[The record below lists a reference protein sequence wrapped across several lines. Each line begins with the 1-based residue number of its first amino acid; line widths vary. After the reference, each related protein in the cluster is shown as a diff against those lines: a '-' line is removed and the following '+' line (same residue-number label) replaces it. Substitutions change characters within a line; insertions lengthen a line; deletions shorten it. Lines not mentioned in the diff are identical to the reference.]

1 MRKNTSKRREFHSF
15 SGNVYPNDMTR
26 RQLLANVFV
35 AIILATAF
43 AWLCTTVFAIL
54 GKDTQ
59 WSKAWEFRETLWRGW
74 WVTLGISVATLI
86 GSIIFGLLFMLGQRS
101 PLVVVRWTCRA
112 FLEFVRDTPL
122 LVHLLFGYFVIFAPL
137 ISRSLGENG
146 LDDKLII
153 GVLILSVFEG
163 AYLGEILRGGVES
176 IPRTQW
182 ESARAVGFSPF
193 QVYRYVIF
201 PQALRR
207 VLPAMAGLFVS
218 LIKDSSLLYVIGVT
232 EYFYN
237 TKNFISST
245 YVGLEGYVPL
255 AVGYLI
261 LTLPVAWLSHWLEK
275 RFRHET

>member
-1 MRKNTSKRREFHSF
+1 
-15 SGNVYPNDMTR
+15 MTR
-26 RQLLANVFV
+26 RHLILNVVVALALAVLASWIFTVVFSLLGSE
-35 AIILATAF
+35 T
-43 AWLCTTVFAIL
+43 
-54 GKDTQ
+54 D
-59 WSKAWEFRETLWRGW
+59 WSKTWEYRETLWRGW
-74 WVTLGISVATLI
+74 LVTLKISCAALV
-86 GSIIFGLLFMLGQRS
+86 GSIFFGLLFMLGQRS
-101 PLVVVRWTCRA
+101 RLVVVRWTCRA

-137 ISRSLGENG
+137 ISRPLGEHG
-146 LDDKLII
+146 FDDKLVI
-153 GVLILSVFEG
+153 GVLLLSVFEG

-176 IPRTQW
+176 IPKTQW
-182 ESARAVGFSPF
+182 ESARAVGFSRF

-218 LIKDSSLLYVIGVT
+218 LIKDSSLLSVIGVA

-237 TKNFISST
+237 TKNFISRT
-245 YVGLEGYVPL
+245 YAGLEGYVPL
-255 AVGYLI
+255 AIGYLI

>member
-1 MRKNTSKRREFHSF
+1 MKRH
-15 SGNVYPNDMTR
+15 
-26 RQLLANVFV
+26 LLANTLV
-35 AIILATAF
+35 ALALVALVG
-43 AWLCTTVFAIL
+43 WLSTTVFAML
-54 GKDTQ
+54 GTQ
-59 WSKAWEFRETLWRGW
+59 TDWTKAWEYRETLWRGW
-74 WVTLGISVATLI
+74 LVTLGISIAAFC
-86 GSIIFGLLFMLGQRS
+86 GSIVFGLLFMLGQRS

-137 ISRSLGENG
+137 ISRPLGEQG
-146 LDDKLII
+146 WDDKLLI
-153 GVLILSVFEG
+153 GILLLSVFEG
-163 AYLGEILRGGVES
+163 AYLGEILRGGVDS

-182 ESARAVGFSPF
+182 ESARAVGFSKL
-193 QVYRYVIF
+193 QIYRYVIF

-218 LIKDSSLLYVIGVT
+218 LIKDSSLLNVIGVA

-237 TKNFISST
+237 TKNFISRS
-245 YVGLEGYVPL
+245 YAGLEGYVPL
-255 AVGYLI
+255 ALGYLV

>member
-1 MRKNTSKRREFHSF
+1 MSRFQQI
-15 SGNVYPNDMTR
+15 GNAVAAI
-26 RQLLANVFV
+26 LLV
-35 AIILATAF
+35 ALF
-43 AWLCTTVFAIL
+43 GWLCTVVFATL
-54 GKDTQ
+54 GTQ
-59 WSKAWEFRETLWRGW
+59 TDWSKAWEYRETLWRGW
-74 WVTLGISVATLI
+74 LVTLGISFAALG
-86 GSIIFGLLFMLGQRS
+86 GSVVFGLLFLFGQRS

-137 ISRSLGENG
+137 VSRPLGQQG
-146 LDDKLII
+146 LDDKLVI
-153 GVLILSVFEG
+153 GILLLSLFEG

-182 ESARAVGFSPF
+182 ESARAVGFTRL
-193 QVYRYVIF
+193 QIYRYVIF

-218 LIKDSSLLYVIGVT
+218 LIKDSSLLSVIGVA

-237 TKNFISST
+237 TRNFISRS
-245 YVGLEGYVPL
+245 YAGLEGYVPL
-255 AVGYLI
+255 AIGYLI
-261 LTLPVAWLSHWLEK
+261 LTIPIAWLAHGLEK

>member
-1 MRKNTSKRREFHSF
+1 MSRHHLIANAL
-15 SGNVYPNDMTR
+15 VA
-26 RQLLANVFV
+26 LVLAAGFG
-35 AIILATAF
+35 
-43 AWLCTTVFAIL
+43 WLCTTVFAML
-54 GKDTQ
+54 GSQAD
-59 WSKAWEFRETLWRGW
+59 WSKTWEYRETLWRGW
-74 WVTLGISVATLI
+74 LVTLGISFAALA
-86 GSIIFGLLFMLGQRS
+86 GSTVCGLLFMLGQRS
-101 PLVVVRWTCRA
+101 ALVVVRWTCRA

-137 ISRSLGENG
+137 VSRPLGARG
-146 LDDKLII
+146 WDDKLII
-153 GVLILSVFEG
+153 GVLVLSVFEG

-182 ESARAVGFSPF
+182 ESARAVGFSRF

-218 LIKDSSLLYVIGVT
+218 LIKDSSLLNVIGVT

-237 TKNFISST
+237 TRNFISRS
-245 YVGLEGYVPL
+245 YAGLEGYVPL
-255 AVGYLI
+255 ALGYLV
-261 LTLPVAWLSHWLEK
+261 LTLPVAWLAHWLEQ

>member
-1 MRKNTSKRREFHSF
+1 MNRR
-15 SGNVYPNDMTR
+15 N
-26 RQLLANVFV
+26 LLANTLV
-35 AIILATAF
+35 ALALVGLV
-43 AWLCTTVFAIL
+43 AWLCTTVFAML
-54 GKDTQ
+54 GTQ
-59 WSKAWEFRETLWRGW
+59 TDWSKAWEYRETLWRGW
-74 WVTLGISVATLI
+74 LLTLGISFAALG
-86 GSIIFGLLFMLGQRS
+86 GSIVFGLLFMLGQRS
-101 PLVVVRWTCRA
+101 SLVVVRWTCRA

-137 ISRSLGENG
+137 ISRPLGEHG
-146 LDDKLII
+146 LDDKIII
-153 GVLILSVFEG
+153 GILLLSVFEG

-218 LIKDSSLLYVIGVT
+218 LIKDSSLLNVIGVA

-237 TKNFISST
+237 TRNFISRS
-245 YVGLEGYVPL
+245 YAGLEGYVPL
-255 AVGYLI
+255 ALGYLV

>member
-1 MRKNTSKRREFHSF
+1 
-15 SGNVYPNDMTR
+15 MTR
-26 RQLLANVFV
+26 RQQIANGCVAMALVALAG
-35 AIILATAF
+35 
-43 AWLCTTVFAIL
+43 WLFTTVFALL
-54 GKDTQ
+54 GGQTD
-59 WSKAWEFRETLWRGW
+59 WSKAWEYRETLWRGW
-74 WVTLGISVATLI
+74 LVTLGISFAALA
-86 GSIIFGLLFMLGQRS
+86 GSIVFGLLFLLGQRS
-101 PLVVVRWTCRA
+101 PLPVVRWTCRA

-137 ISRSLGENG
+137 ISRDLGQRG
-146 LDDKLII
+146 LDDKLVI
-153 GVLILSVFEG
+153 GILLLSVFEG

-218 LIKDSSLLYVIGVT
+218 LIKDSSLLNVIGVT

-237 TKNFISST
+237 TKNFIARS
-245 YVGLEGYVPL
+245 YAGLEGYVPL
-255 AVGYLI
+255 ALGYLV

>member
-1 MRKNTSKRREFHSF
+1 
-15 SGNVYPNDMTR
+15 MTR
-26 RQLLANVFV
+26 RQLVSNALVALVLVALAG
-35 AIILATAF
+35 
-43 AWLCTTVFAIL
+43 WLCTTVFALL
-54 GKDTQ
+54 GGQAD
-59 WSKAWEFRETLWRGW
+59 WSQVWEYRQTLWRGW
-74 WVTLGISVATLI
+74 LVTLGISCAALV

-101 PLVVVRWTCRA
+101 SLVVVRWTCRA

-137 ISRSLGENG
+137 ISRPLGEQG
-146 LDDKLII
+146 LDDKLVI
-153 GVLILSVFEG
+153 GVLLLSVFEG

-218 LIKDSSLLYVIGVT
+218 LIKDSSLLNVIGVA

-237 TKNFISST
+237 TRNFISRS
-245 YVGLEGYVPL
+245 YAGLEGYVPL
-255 AVGYLI
+255 ALGYLV
-261 LTLPVAWLSHWLEK
+261 LTLPVAWLSHWLER

>member
-1 MRKNTSKRREFHSF
+1 
-15 SGNVYPNDMTR
+15 MTR
-26 RQLLANVFV
+26 RQLIANALIATGLVVF
-35 AIILATAF
+35 F
-43 AWLCTTVFAIL
+43 GWLCSTVFALL
-54 GKDTQ
+54 GTQ
-59 WSKAWEFRETLWRGW
+59 TDWSKAWEYRETLWRGW
-74 WVTLGISVATLI
+74 LVTLKISFAALG
-86 GSIIFGLLFMLGQRS
+86 GSIFFGLLFMLGQRS

-137 ISRSLGENG
+137 ISRPLGEVG
-146 LDDKLII
+146 WDDKFII
-153 GVLILSVFEG
+153 GVLLLSVFEG

-218 LIKDSSLLYVIGVT
+218 LIKDSSLLSVIGVA

-237 TKNFISST
+237 TKNFISRS
-245 YVGLEGYVPL
+245 YAGLEGYVPL
-255 AVGYLI
+255 ALGYLV
-261 LTLPVAWLSHWLEK
+261 LTLPVAWLAHALEK

>member
-1 MRKNTSKRREFHSF
+1 
-15 SGNVYPNDMTR
+15 MTR
-26 RQLLANVFV
+26 RQLISNLLVALALVVLFG
-35 AIILATAF
+35 
-43 AWLCTTVFAIL
+43 WLCTAVFSVL
-54 GKDTQ
+54 GTQ
-59 WSKAWEFRETLWRGW
+59 TEWSKAWGYRETLWRGW
-74 WVTLGISVATLI
+74 LMTLQISFAALL
-86 GSIIFGLLFMLGQRS
+86 GSMFFGLMFMLGQRS
-101 PLVVVRWTCRA
+101 SLIVVRWTCRA

-137 ISRSLGENG
+137 MSRPLGEHG
-146 LDDKLII
+146 FDDKLII
-153 GVLILSVFEG
+153 GVLLLSVFEG

-218 LIKDSSLLYVIGVT
+218 LIKDSSLLNVIGVQ

-237 TKNFISST
+237 TKAFISRS

-255 AVGYLI
+255 ALGYLI

>member
-1 MRKNTSKRREFHSF
+1 
-15 SGNVYPNDMTR
+15 MTR
-26 RQLLANVFV
+26 GKWLANGLVAFV
-35 AIILATAF
+35 LAAVF
-43 AWLCTTVFAIL
+43 AWVTTAVFATL
-54 GKDTQ
+54 GTQ
-59 WSKAWEFRETLWRGW
+59 TDWSRAWEYRETLWRGW
-74 WVTLGISVATLI
+74 LVTLEISLAALV
-86 GSIIFGLLFMLGQRS
+86 GSTFFGLLFMLGQRS

-137 ISRSLGENG
+137 ISRPLSERGF
-146 LDDKLII
+146 DDKMFI
-153 GVLILSVFEG
+153 GVLLLSVFEG

-182 ESARAVGFSPF
+182 ESARAVGFNRI

-218 LIKDSSLLYVIGVT
+218 LIKDSSLLNVIAVT

-237 TKNFISST
+237 TRNFISRT
-245 YVGLEGYVPL
+245 YAGLEGYVPL
-255 AVGYLI
+255 ALGYLV

>member
-1 MRKNTSKRREFHSF
+1 
-15 SGNVYPNDMTR
+15 MTR
-26 RQLLANVFV
+26 RQLIANALIATGLVVF
-35 AIILATAF
+35 F
-43 AWLCTTVFAIL
+43 GWLCSTVFALL
-54 GKDTQ
+54 GTQ
-59 WSKAWEFRETLWRGW
+59 TDWSKAWEYRETLWRGW
-74 WVTLGISVATLI
+74 LVTLKISFAALG
-86 GSIIFGLLFMLGQRS
+86 GSIFFGLLFMLGQRS

-137 ISRSLGENG
+137 ISRPLGEIG
-146 LDDKLII
+146 WDDKFII
-153 GVLILSVFEG
+153 GVLLLSVFEG

-218 LIKDSSLLYVIGVT
+218 LIKDSSLLSVIGVA

-237 TKNFISST
+237 TKNFISRS
-245 YVGLEGYVPL
+245 YAGLEGYVPL

-261 LTLPVAWLSHWLEK
+261 LTLPVAWLAHALEK

>member
-1 MRKNTSKRREFHSF
+1 
-15 SGNVYPNDMTR
+15 MTR
-26 RQLLANVFV
+26 RQLLANV
-35 AIILATAF
+35 IIGLLLVSLF
-43 AWLCTTVFAIL
+43 GWLCTSVFAVL
-54 GKDTQ
+54 GTQ
-59 WSKAWEFRETLWRGW
+59 TDWTKAWEYRETLWRGW
-74 WVTLGISVATLI
+74 LMTLGISVAALF
-86 GSIIFGLLFMLGQRS
+86 GSIFFGLLFMLGQRS
-101 PLVVVRWTCRA
+101 PLVVVRWACRA

-137 ISRSLGENG
+137 MSRPLGEYG
-146 LDDKLII
+146 FDDKLII
-153 GVLILSVFEG
+153 GILLLSVFEG

-182 ESARAVGFSPF
+182 ESARAVGFSPL

-218 LIKDSSLLYVIGVT
+218 LIKDSSLLNVIGVT

-237 TKNFISST
+237 TKNFISRS
-245 YVGLEGYVPL
+245 YAGLEGYVPL
-255 AVGYLI
+255 ALGYLI

>member
-1 MRKNTSKRREFHSF
+1 
-15 SGNVYPNDMTR
+15 MTR
-26 RQLLANVFV
+26 RQLLANVLV
-35 AIILATAF
+35 ALAMVALIG
-43 AWLCTTVFAIL
+43 WLCTTVFAML
-54 GKDTQ
+54 GTQ
-59 WSKAWEFRETLWRGW
+59 TDWSKAWEYRETLWRGW
-74 WVTLGISVATLI
+74 LVTLGISFAALA
-86 GSIIFGLLFMLGQRS
+86 GSIVFGLLFMLGQRS

-137 ISRSLGENG
+137 ISRSLGERG
-146 LDDKLII
+146 FDDKLII
-153 GVLILSVFEG
+153 GILLLSVFEG

-218 LIKDSSLLYVIGVT
+218 LIKDSSLLNVIGVA

-237 TKNFISST
+237 TRNFISRS
-245 YVGLEGYVPL
+245 YAGLEGYVPL
-255 AVGYLI
+255 ALGYLI

>member
-1 MRKNTSKRREFHSF
+1 
-15 SGNVYPNDMTR
+15 MTR
-26 RQLLANVFV
+26 RNLIANILVALA
-35 AIILATAF
+35 LAGLIG
-43 AWLCTTVFAIL
+43 WLCTTVFAML
-54 GKDTQ
+54 GTQ
-59 WSKAWEFRETLWRGW
+59 TDWSKAWEYRETLWRGW
-74 WVTLGISVATLI
+74 LVTLWISFSALA
-86 GSIIFGLLFMLGQRS
+86 GSIVFGLLFMLGQRS

-137 ISRSLGENG
+137 VSRPLGAQG
-146 LDDKLII
+146 FDDKLII
-153 GVLILSVFEG
+153 GILLLSVFEG

-218 LIKDSSLLYVIGVT
+218 LIKDSSLLNVIGVA

-237 TKNFISST
+237 TKNFISRS
-245 YVGLEGYVPL
+245 YAGLEGYVPL
-255 AVGYLI
+255 ALGYLV

>member
-1 MRKNTSKRREFHSF
+1 MS
-15 SGNVYPNDMTR
+15 R
-26 RQLLANVFV
+26 RQWISNTLAAVVMMAV
-35 AIILATAF
+35 A
-43 AWLCTTVFAIL
+43 AWLCTTVFAML
-54 GKDTQ
+54 GTRTDWT
-59 WSKAWEFRETLWRGW
+59 KAWEYRETLWRGW
-74 WVTLGISVATLI
+74 LVTLGISFAALA
-86 GSIIFGLLFMLGQRS
+86 GSIVFGLMFMLGQRS

-137 ISRSLGENG
+137 LSRPLGAAG
-146 LDDKLII
+146 FDDKLVI
-153 GVLILSVFEG
+153 GILLLSLFEG
-163 AYLGEILRGGVES
+163 AYLGEILRGGVDS
-176 IPRTQW
+176 IPKTQW
-182 ESARAVGFSPF
+182 ESARAVGFSPI

-218 LIKDSSLLYVIGVT
+218 LIKDSSLLNVIGVT

-237 TKNFISST
+237 TRNFISRS
-245 YVGLEGYVPL
+245 YAGLEGYVPL
-255 AVGYLI
+255 AIGYLI

>member
-1 MRKNTSKRREFHSF
+1 
-15 SGNVYPNDMTR
+15 MTR
-26 RQLLANVFV
+26 RQLIANVFCALAMV
-35 AIILATAF
+35 ALA
-43 AWLCTTVFAIL
+43 AWLCTTVFAML
-54 GKDTQ
+54 GTQ
-59 WSKAWEFRETLWRGW
+59 TDWSKAWEYRETLWRGW
-74 WVTLGISVATLI
+74 LVTLGISLAALA
-86 GSIIFGLLFMLGQRS
+86 GSIVFGLLFMLGQRS

-137 ISRSLGENG
+137 ISRPLGEHG

-153 GVLILSVFEG
+153 GILLLSVFEG

-218 LIKDSSLLYVIGVT
+218 LIKDSSLLNVIGVA

-237 TKNFISST
+237 TKNFISRS
-245 YVGLEGYVPL
+245 YAGLEGYVPL
-255 AVGYLI
+255 AIGYLI